1 MRQFGGIMTA
11 PTAHHLRLTIRIHAD
26 RFHKEADVA
35 LPLSSSLGELMA
47 ELTDLVDAPAIAS
60 PWRAS
65 TASGRAIDLTAP
77 LAATPLTEGS
87 ILLLAPREERP
98 APVIRDA
105 AESLAAQSQDDTTSA
120 IPIVWG
126 WTGLAAA
133 FAVAWVLSP
142 PAVAGAGLAVAAF
155 VLALWTQAL
164 SLVMLTLAAGAASGW
179 ALISPA
185 LADAPYAAV
194 TASSTLLLA
203 LLACHLTRLSTVR
216 ITSGVLTIA
225 GLLGSAAISYL
236 LPGLSGNSGIG
247 TSHGTAAAA
256 GTIIAGVILLASAP
270 SLTIAAAGLKVPQL
284 PTAGQ
289 DLAVSDNLQPDVA
302 DRSTRAGLAYEGIC
316 WGIALCLIPAVIA
329 LSFTGTG
336 TLVTTDGAGG
346 DIEAAATTIDS
357 RIAVLFGT
365 GLTGLGFV
373 QALCVSIAGTVVMH
387 AARHGR
393 ALAGWALM
401 LIAMVACLAACLCA
415 VHAIGADGLA
425 HAWALTT
432 VAILL
437 LAAMLSAPLWTDKIS
452 QVEPTTIAW
461 FERVE
466 SLTIA
471 ACLPLAAHLA
481 GIFELIRGLG

>member
-26 RFHKEADVA
+26 SFHKEADVA

-65 TASGRAIDLTAP
+65 TASGRTIDLTAP
-77 LAATPLTEGS
+77 LAATPLAEGS
-87 ILLLAPREERP
+87 ILVLTPREERP

-105 AESLAAQSQDDTTSA
+105 AESLAAQSHDDTTSA
-120 IPIVWG
+120 IPIVWA
-126 WTGLAAA
+126 WAGLAAA
-133 FAVAWVLSP
+133 FAVAWVLSLP
-142 PAVAGAGLAVAAF
+142 TVACSGLAIAAF
-155 VLALWTQAL
+155 VLALWTRAL

-185 LADAPYAAV
+185 LADAPYAAL
-194 TASSTLLLA
+194 TTSATLLAA

-216 ITSGVLTIA
+216 ITSGALTIA
-225 GLLGSAAISYL
+225 GLVLIAAVSYL

-256 GTIIAGVILLASAP
+256 GAVIAGVIMLATAP
-270 SLTIAAAGLKVPQL
+270 ALTIATAGLKVPQL

-289 DLAVSDNLQPDVA
+289 DLAVSDELQPDVD
-302 DRSTRAGLAYEGIC
+302 DRATRAGYAYEGIC
-316 WGIALCLIPAVIA
+316 CAIALCLIPALIA
-329 LSFTGTG
+329 LSFTGAG
-336 TLVTTDGAGG
+336 TLVATDGTVDDAGS
-346 DIEAAATTIDS
+346 AATIGS

-373 QALCVSIAGTVVMH
+373 QALCVSVAGTVVMH

-393 ALAGWALM
+393 VLASWALM
-401 LIAMVACLAACLCA
+401 LVAMVACLTACLCA
-415 VHAIGADGLA
+415 VHAIAADGLA
-425 HAWALTT
+425 GAWAPT
-432 VAILL
+432 VVAALL
-437 LAAMLSAPLWTDKIS
+437 LTAMLSAPLWTAKMS
-452 QVEPTTIAW
+452 EVEPTTIAW
-461 FERVE
+461 FERIE

>member
-26 RFHKEADVA
+26 SFHKEADVA
-35 LPLSSSLGELMA
+35 LPLSSSLGELTA

-65 TASGRAIDLTAP
+65 TASGRTIDLTAP

-87 ILLLAPREERP
+87 ILVLAPREERP

-105 AESLAAQSQDDTTSA
+105 AESLAAQSHDDTTCA
-120 IPIVWG
+120 IPIVWA
-126 WTGLAAA
+126 WTGLGAA
-133 FAVAWVLSP
+133 FAVAWVLSL
-142 PAVAGAGLAVAAF
+142 PAVACAGLAIAAF
-155 VLALWTQAL
+155 VLALWTRAL

-185 LADAPYAAV
+185 LADAPYAAL
-194 TASSTLLLA
+194 TASATLLVA

-216 ITSGVLTIA
+216 ITSGALTIA
-225 GLLGSAAISYL
+225 GLVLIAAVSYL

-256 GTIIAGVILLASAP
+256 GTVIAGVILLATAP
-270 SLTIAAAGLKVPQL
+270 ALTIATAGLKVPQL

-289 DLAVSDNLQPDVA
+289 DLAVSDERQPDVA
-302 DRSTRAGLAYEGIC
+302 DRATRAGYAYEGIC
-316 WGIALCLIPAVIA
+316 CGIALCLIPALIA

-336 TLVTTDGAGG
+336 TLVATDGTVGDAGS
-346 DIEAAATTIDS
+346 AAPTIGS

-373 QALCVSIAGTVVMH
+373 QALCVSVAGTVVMH

-393 ALAGWALM
+393 VLASWALM
-401 LIAMVACLAACLCA
+401 LVAMVACLTACLCA
-415 VHAIGADGLA
+415 VHAIAADGLA
-425 HAWALTT
+425 GAWAPTA
-432 VAILL
+432 VATLL
-437 LAAMLSAPLWTDKIS
+437 LAAMLSAPLWAAKMS
-452 QVEPTTIAW
+452 EVEPTTIAW
-461 FERVE
+461 FERLE

>member
-1 MRQFGGIMTA
+1 MTA
-11 PTAHHLRLTIRIHAD
+11 PTAHHLRLTIRIHAES
-26 RFHKEADVA
+26 FHKEADVA

-60 PWRAS
+60 PWRAG

-77 LAATPLTEGS
+77 LAATPLAEGS
-87 ILLLAPREERP
+87 ILVLAPREERP

-105 AESLAAQSQDDTTSA
+105 AESLAAQSRDDTTSA
-120 IPIVWG
+120 IPIVWA

-133 FAVAWVLSP
+133 FAVAWVLSL
-142 PAVAGAGLAVAAF
+142 PAVACAGLAIAAF
-155 VLALWTQAL
+155 VLALRTRAL

-179 ALISPA
+179 TLISPA
-185 LADAPYAAV
+185 LADAPYAAL
-194 TASSTLLLA
+194 TTSATLLAA

-216 ITSGVLTIA
+216 ITSGALTIA
-225 GLLGSAAISYL
+225 GLVLIAAVSYL

-256 GTIIAGVILLASAP
+256 GTVIAGVIVLATAP
-270 SLTIAAAGLKVPQL
+270 ALTIATAGLKVPQL

-289 DLAVSDNLQPDVA
+289 DLAVSDELQPDVD
-302 DRSTRAGLAYEGIC
+302 DRATRAGYAYEGIC
-316 WGIALCLIPAVIA
+316 CAIALCLIPALIA

-336 TLVTTDGAGG
+336 TLVATDGTVNEAGDASIG
-346 DIEAAATTIDS
+346 S

-373 QALCVSIAGTVVMH
+373 QALYVSVAGTVVMH
-387 AARHGR
+387 ATRHGR
-393 ALAGWALM
+393 VLASWALM
-401 LIAMVACLAACLCA
+401 LVAMVACLTACLCA
-415 VHAIGADGLA
+415 VHAIAADGLA
-425 HAWALTT
+425 GAWAPT
-432 VAILL
+432 VVAALL
-437 LAAMLSAPLWTDKIS
+437 LTAMLSAPLWTAKMS
-452 QVEPTTIAW
+452 EVEPTTIAW
-461 FERVE
+461 FERIE

>member
-1 MRQFGGIMTA
+1 MTA

-26 RFHKEADVA
+26 SFHKEADVA

-47 ELTDLVDAPAIAS
+47 ELTDLVDAPAIDS

-65 TASGRAIDLTAP
+65 TASGRAVDLTAP
-77 LAATPLTEGS
+77 LATTPLTEGS
-87 ILLLAPREERP
+87 ILVLAPREERP

-105 AESLAAQSQDDTTSA
+105 AESLAAQSHDDTTSA
-120 IPIVWG
+120 IPIVWA

-133 FAVAWVLSP
+133 FAVTWVLSL
-142 PAVAGAGLAVAAF
+142 PAVACAGFAVAAF
-155 VLALWTQAL
+155 VLALWTRAL
-164 SLVMLTLAAGAASGW
+164 SLVMLTLAAGAACGW

-185 LADAPYAAV
+185 LADAPYAAL
-194 TASSTLLLA
+194 TASATLLVA
-203 LLACHLTRLSTVR
+203 LGACHLTRLSTVR
-216 ITSGVLTIA
+216 ITSGALTVA
-225 GLLGSAAISYL
+225 GLVLIAAVSYL
-236 LPGLSGNSGIG
+236 LPGLSGSSGNG

-256 GTIIAGVILLASAP
+256 GTIIAGVILLATAP
-270 SLTIAAAGLKVPQL
+270 ALTIATAGLKVPQL

-289 DLAVSDNLQPDVA
+289 DLAVSDELQPDVD
-302 DRSTRAGLAYEGIC
+302 DRATRAGYAYEGIC
-316 WGIALCLIPAVIA
+316 CAIALCLIPALIA

-336 TLVTTDGAGG
+336 TLVATDGTVNEAG
-346 DIEAAATTIDS
+346 AASIGS

-373 QALCVSIAGTVVMH
+373 QALCVSVAGTVVMH

-393 ALAGWALM
+393 VLASWALM
-401 LIAMVACLAACLCA
+401 LVAMIACLTACLCA
-415 VHAIGADGLA
+415 VHAIAADGLA
-425 HAWALTT
+425 GAWAPT
-432 VAILL
+432 VVAALL
-437 LAAMLSAPLWTDKIS
+437 LTAMLSAPLWTAKMS
-452 QVEPTTIAW
+452 EVEPTTIAW
-461 FERVE
+461 FERIE

>member
-1 MRQFGGIMTA
+1 M
-11 PTAHHLRLTIRIHAD
+11 
-26 RFHKEADVA
+26 
-35 LPLSSSLGELMA
+35 
-47 ELTDLVDAPAIAS
+47 
-60 PWRAS
+60 
-65 TASGRAIDLTAP
+65 
-77 LAATPLTEGS
+77 
-87 ILLLAPREERP
+87 
-98 APVIRDA
+98 
-105 AESLAAQSQDDTTSA
+105 
-120 IPIVWG
+120 
-126 WTGLAAA
+126 
-133 FAVAWVLSP
+133 
-142 PAVAGAGLAVAAF
+142 
-155 VLALWTQAL
+155 
-164 SLVMLTLAAGAASGW
+164 
-179 ALISPA
+179 
-185 LADAPYAAV
+185 
-194 TASSTLLLA
+194 
-203 LLACHLTRLSTVR
+203 
-216 ITSGVLTIA
+216 LTIA

-316 WGIALCLIPAVIA
+316 WGIALCLIPAIIA

-336 TLVTTDGAGG
+336 SPVTTDGAGG
-346 DIEAAATTIDS
+346 DIEAAATTIGA